1 MTDEGDGL
9 GDQSLAQASEGRG
22 QAPDGQRAGSGT
34 GDAGG
39 TSMSGTSPQ
48 DPGGP
53 TRASAT
59 GPSSSGP
66 RASTPPG
73 PADASAAGGGNGTDA
88 GAPGGP
94 KAPGKP
100 AKGTS
105 KKSKKSRSFWKELP
119 VLIIVALILTLII
132 KTYFIQAFF
141 IPSGS
146 MQNTLAISDRVLVN
160 KIVYDTRSIH
170 RGDIVVFSG
179 DGSWNPG
186 TPPASSNFFARFG
199 LSVTSMFGFARDQ
212 NDYIKRVIG
221 LPGDHVACCDAQGR
235 VTVNGVPLNE
245 KSYLYPGNPP
255 SEQRFSITVPAGS
268 VWVMGDHRD
277 VSWDSRGH
285 RYYPGGGAI
294 PESAVVGRAFVVI
307 WPLSQWT
314 ILSIPSTFDQK
325 ALNSA
330 AGQAPAS
337 GKPAPDVAA
346 GIPVRPSSPVAPLA
360 LGFVGAVPVTLLLRK
375 LRTAVPR
382 RHRR

>member
-9 GDQSLAQASEGRG
+9 GDQSLTQASDGRG

-73 PADASAAGGGNGTDA
+73 PAGASAAGGGNGTDA

-100 AKGTS
+100 AKRT
-105 KKSKKSRSFWKELP
+105 SKKSRSFWKELP

-132 KTYFIQAFF
+132 KTYFIQAFY

-146 MQNTLAISDRVLVN
+146 MQNTLAVSDRVLVN
-160 KIVYDTRSIH
+160 KIVYDTRSVH

-199 LSVTSMFGFARDQ
+199 ASVASMFGFAKDQ

-245 KSYLYPGNPP
+245 KSYLYPGNQP

-268 VWVMGDHRD
+268 LWVMGDHRD

-285 RYYPGGGAI
+285 RYYPGGGSI

-307 WPLSQWT
+307 WPLSQWG

-325 ALNSA
+325 SLTSA
-330 AGQAPAS
+330 TGQAPVS
-337 GKPAPDVAA
+337 GKPAQDAAA
-346 GIPVRPSSPVAPLA
+346 GVPVRPSSPVAPLA
-360 LGFVGAVPVTLLLRK
+360 LGFVGAVPVTLLQRK
-375 LRTAVPR
+375 LRTVAR
-382 RHRR
+382 RRVRR

>member
-9 GDQSLAQASEGRG
+9 GDQSLAQASDGRG

-73 PADASAAGGGNGTDA
+73 PADASAAGGGSGTDA

-105 KKSKKSRSFWKELP
+105 KKSRSFWKELP
-119 VLIIVALILTLII
+119 VLIIVALILTLVI

-199 LSVTSMFGFARDQ
+199 ESVASMFGFAKDQ

-221 LPGDHVACCDAQGR
+221 VPGDHVACCDAQGR

-255 SEQRFSITVPAGS
+255 SEQRFSITVQPS
-268 VWVMGDHRD
+268 SLWVMGDHRD

-285 RYYPGGGAI
+285 RYYPGGGSI
-294 PESAVVGRAFVVI
+294 PESAVVGRAFMVI
-307 WPLSQWT
+307 WPFSQWA
-314 ILSIPSTFDQK
+314 ILPIPSTFQQK
-325 ALNSA
+325 SLTSA
-330 AGQAPAS
+330 TGQAPAS
-337 GKPAPDVAA
+337 GKPAQDAAA
-346 GIPVRPSSPVAPLA
+346 GVPVRPSSPVAPLA
-360 LGFVGAVPVTLLLRK
+360 LGFVGAVPVTLLQRK
-375 LRTAVPR
+375 LRTVAR
-382 RHRR
+382 RRVRR

>member
-9 GDQSLAQASEGRG
+9 GDQSLTAARDGQG

-39 TSMSGTSPQ
+39 TSMNGTSPQ

-53 TRASAT
+53 MPASAAEA
-59 GPSSSGP
+59 SSSGQ

-73 PADASAAGGGNGTDA
+73 PADASAAGGGDGTDA
-88 GAPGGP
+88 NAPGGA
-94 KAPGKP
+94 KAPGKRS
-100 AKGTS
+100 AKGTP
-105 KKSKKSRSFWKELP
+105 KKKSRSFWKELP
-119 VLIIVALILTLII
+119 VLIIVALVLTLII

-170 RGDIVVFSG
+170 RGDIAVFSG

-199 LSVTSMFGFARDQ
+199 ESVASMFGFAKNQ

-268 VWVMGDHRD
+268 LWVMGDHRD

-285 RYYPGGGAI
+285 RYYPGGGSV

-307 WPLSQWT
+307 WPLSQWA

-325 ALNSA
+325 ALTSA

-337 GKPAPDVAA
+337 GKSAQEVAA
-346 GIPVRPSSPVAPLA
+346 GVPVRPSSPVAPLA
-360 LGFVGAVPVTLLLRK
+360 LGFVGAAPVTLLQRK
-375 LRTAVPR
+375 LRTVAR
-382 RHRR
+382 RRVRR

>member
-9 GDQSLAQASEGRG
+9 GDQSLTPARDRPG

-39 TSMSGTSPQ
+39 MSMNGTGPQ
-48 DPGGP
+48 DPGGAIQ
-53 TRASAT
+53 ASAD
-59 GPSSSGP
+59 GASSSGP
-66 RASTPPG
+66 LASTPPG
-73 PADASAAGGGNGTDA
+73 PADASAAGEGNETDA
-88 GAPGGP
+88 SAPGGR
-94 KAPGKP
+94 KAPGKRS
-100 AKGTS
+100 AKGTP
-105 KKSKKSRSFWKELP
+105 KKSRSFWKELP

-170 RGDIVVFSG
+170 RGDIAVFSG

-199 LSVTSMFGFARDQ
+199 ESVASMFGFAKNQ

-268 VWVMGDHRD
+268 LWVMGDHRD

-285 RYYPGGGAI
+285 RYYPGGGSV

-307 WPLSQWT
+307 WPLSQWS
-314 ILSIPSTFDQK
+314 ILSIPSTFEQK

-337 GKPAPDVAA
+337 GKPAQDAAA
-346 GIPVRPSSPVAPLA
+346 GAPVSPSSPVAPLA
-360 LGFVGAVPVTLLLRK
+360 LGFVGAVPVTLLQRK
-375 LRTAVPR
+375 LRTVAR
-382 RHRR
+382 RRVRR

>member
-9 GDQSLAQASEGRG
+9 GDQSLTQASDGRG
-22 QAPDGQRAGSGT
+22 QAPDGLRAGSGT

-53 TRASAT
+53 TRAPAG
-59 GPSSSGP
+59 GPSSAAS

-73 PADASAAGGGNGTDA
+73 PAEASAAGGENGTDA
-88 GAPGGP
+88 GAPGP
-94 KAPGKP
+94 KAPGQP

-105 KKSKKSRSFWKELP
+105 KKKSRSFWKELP
-119 VLIIVALILTLII
+119 ALIVVALILTLVI
-132 KTYFIQAFF
+132 KTYFIQAFY

-146 MQNTLAISDRVLVN
+146 MQNTLAVSDRVLVN

-199 LSVTSMFGFARDQ
+199 ASVASMFGFAKDQ

-221 LPGDHVACCDAQGR
+221 LPHDHVACCDAQGR

-245 KSYLYPGNPP
+245 KSYLYPGNQP
-255 SEQRFSITVPAGS
+255 SEQRFSITVPADS
-268 VWVMGDHRD
+268 LWVMGDHRD

-285 RYYPGGGAI
+285 RYYPGGGSI

-307 WPLSQWT
+307 WPLSRWS

-325 ALNSA
+325 ALTSA
-330 AGQAPAS
+330 TGQVPAS
-337 GKPAPDVAA
+337 GEPAQDAAA
-346 GIPVRPSSPVAPLA
+346 GVPVRPSSPVAPLA
-360 LGFVGAVPVTLLLRK
+360 LGFVGAVPVTLLQRR
-375 LRTAVPR
+375 LRTVAR
-382 RHRR
+382 RRVRR

>member
-1 MTDEGDGL
+1 MN
-9 GDQSLAQASEGRG
+9 
-22 QAPDGQRAGSGT
+22 
-34 GDAGG
+34 
-39 TSMSGTSPQ
+39 GTSPQ

-53 TRASAT
+53 MRASAAEA
-59 GPSSSGP
+59 SSSGP
-66 RASTPPG
+66 PASTPPG
-73 PADASAAGGGNGTDA
+73 PADASAAGGENGTDA
-88 GAPGGP
+88 SAPGGP
-94 KAPGKP
+94 KAPGKRS
-100 AKGTS
+100 AKGTP
-105 KKSKKSRSFWKELP
+105 KKSRSFWKELP

-146 MQNTLAISDRVLVN
+146 MQNTLGISDRVLVN

-179 DGSWNPG
+179 DGSWNPS
-186 TPPASSNFFARFG
+186 TRPPSSNFFAKFG
-199 LSVTSMFGFARDQ
+199 ESVASMFGFAKNQ

-221 LPGDHVACCDAQGR
+221 VPGDHVACCDAQGR

-255 SEQRFSITVPAGS
+255 SEQRFSITVPAS
-268 VWVMGDHRD
+268 SLWVMGDHRD

-285 RYYPGGGAI
+285 RYYPGGGSI

-307 WPLSQWT
+307 WPLSRWT

-325 ALNSA
+325 ALTSA

-337 GKPAPDVAA
+337 GKSAQDTAA
-346 GIPVRPSSPVAPLA
+346 SIPVRPSSPVAPLA
-360 LGFVGAVPVTLLLRK
+360 LGFVGAVPVALLQRK
-375 LRTAVPR
+375 LRTVAR
-382 RHRR
+382 RRVRH